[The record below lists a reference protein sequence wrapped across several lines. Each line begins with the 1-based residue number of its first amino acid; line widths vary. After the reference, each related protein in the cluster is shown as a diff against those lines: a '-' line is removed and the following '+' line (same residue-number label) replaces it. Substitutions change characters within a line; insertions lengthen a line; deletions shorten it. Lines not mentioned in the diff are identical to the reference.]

1 MIKESCIYVGN
12 VIHKRFKPKKHFF
25 KYRVFSLLLDLSEIS
40 LISKKILF
48 FSYNR
53 FNLISFF
60 DKDHGDRDGS
70 SLKVWVEKN
79 LNSLE
84 IEKSEIKIKLLCY
97 PRILGYVF
105 NPLSIFFV
113 YNKNS
118 SLIAILY
125 EVKNTFGEQHTY
137 VFKVDANEQLIK
149 NSCAKKFYVSPFMD
163 LSSEYFFKILNPGN
177 KLSVIIDQRD
187 QEGKLLY
194 ASQDGIRSELSSKNL
209 IFSYL
214 KHPLMTFKIIAA
226 IHFEALRL
234 WIKGINLVKKK
245 LKIKN
250 NISIEKR

>member
-1 MIKESCIYVGN
+1 MSIIK
-12 VIHKRFKPKKHFF
+12 
-25 KYRVFSLLLDLSEIS
+25 
-40 LISKKILF
+40 
-48 FSYNR
+48 
-53 FNLISFF
+53 
-60 DKDHGDRDGS
+60 
-70 SLKVWVEKN
+70 
-79 LNSLE
+79 
-84 IEKSEIKIKLLCY
+84 
-97 PRILGYVF
+97 
-105 NPLSIFFV
+105 
-113 YNKNS
+113 
-118 SLIAILY
+118 ILY